1 MHTELNTRVFPL
13 PVAPLRRPRIV
24 AVGRYRLGR
33 VFESLLPA
41 FAPHAQWE
49 LMQLAFADA
58 VSALEAAHARQPI
71 DAVVAAGASG
81 AYLRAHLDLPVA
93 LVDVNSL
100 DLLQALNQARELSP
114 RIALL
119 LGDEVS
125 AEFARFSELFGL
137 QVAQHS
143 YRDEAS
149 ALACV
154 QQLREQG
161 VEVVVAPGLV
171 ADLAEQQGLRSV
183 FLYSEQ
189 SIHKALQHGVD
200 MAQRVQRQRA
210 RTERLNTILAQLQD
224 GVVAVDPQERI
235 EALNPAM
242 ARLLGA
248 DLASLQGRRLSEVA
262 PSLSMRQ
269 ALASA
274 EPVGEEVV
282 LVGGRTVV
290 LRRSPILELGVVTG
304 GLAVCR
310 DPEVIER
317 ADRRLRATRHDRGG
331 RTRYQL
337 ADWLGTSPAAQQ
349 VRQWAGLYS
358 RSEATVLLSGE
369 SGTGKEI
376 VAQAIHQGGARASQ
390 PFLAVNCAALGESLL
405 ESELF
410 GYEEGAFTG
419 ARRGGKAGL
428 VEAAHTGTLFLDE
441 IGDMPLALQ
450 TRLLRVLQEREVLR
464 IGSTQAIPV
473 DVRVIAATHTDLHAL
488 VDSGAFRRDLLYRIA
503 VVRIHLPALRE
514 RREDLLPL
522 VEGML
527 QRFIAV
533 GATAQ
538 QQSLWRRAAQHLLQ
552 SARAYAWPGNV
563 RELQNWMDR
572 LYASEAVWAPGGVF
586 EPAQL
591 DVLFAPELK
600 RGTGATALHAT
611 VPTAAPPE
619 AGYVSLRSQQ
629 KKAEWERIRQ
639 ALQTTDGSQAEAC
652 RLLTISRSTLWRRL
666 REMEQQGQVAI

>member
-1 MHTELNTRVFPL
+1 MHTELNTRVSPSL
-13 PVAPLRRPRIV
+13 AHPESRPRIV

-33 VFESLLPA
+33 VFEALLPA
-41 FAPHAQWE
+41 LAPHAHWE

-58 VSALEAAHARQPI
+58 VAALEAAHAEQPI

-93 LVDVNSL
+93 LVDVNSF
-100 DLLQALNQARELSP
+100 DLLQALNQARESSP

-125 AEFARFSELFGL
+125 TEFARFSALFGL
-137 QVAQHS
+137 QVVQHS

-154 QQLREQG
+154 QLLREQG
-161 VEVVVAPGLV
+161 IEVVVAPGMV

-183 FLYSEQ
+183 FLYSENA
-189 SIHKALQHGVD
+189 IHKALQHGVD
-200 MAQRVQRQRA
+200 MAQRAKRQRA

-248 DLASLQGRRLSEVA
+248 DLASLRGRRLSEVA
-262 PSLSMRQ
+262 PSLDMRQ
-269 ALASA
+269 ALARA
-274 EPVGEEVV
+274 EPLSEEVV
-282 LVGGRTVV
+282 LVAGRTVV
-290 LRRSPILELGVVTG
+290 LRRTPILELGVVTG

-337 ADWLGTSPAAQQ
+337 ADWLGSSPAAQQ

-376 VAQAIHQGGARASQ
+376 VAQAMHQGSPRASQ

-473 DVRVIAATHTDLHAL
+473 DVRILAATHADLPAM
-488 VDSGAFRRDLLYRIA
+488 VACGTFRRDLFYRIA

-522 VEGML
+522 VEGMV
-527 QRFIAV
+527 QRFASS
-533 GATAQ
+533 GATARQ
-538 QQSLWRRAAQHLLQ
+538 QTLLRGAAQHLLQ

-563 RELQNWMDR
+563 RELQNWMER
-572 LYASEAVWAPGGVF
+572 LHASEAIWAPAGVF
-586 EPAQL
+586 QPAHIAA
-591 DVLFAPELK
+591 LFATELK
-600 RGTGATALHAT
+600 TGADQGTSAAA
-611 VPTAAPPE
+611 PRAAPPAAALPE
-619 AGYVSLRSQQ
+619 VGVASLRAQQ
-629 KKAEWERIRQ
+629 KKTEWGRIMQ
-639 ALQTTDGSQAEAC
+639 ALQTTGGSQAEAC
-652 RLLTISRSTLWRRL
+652 TLLGISRSTLWRRL
-666 REMEQQGQVAI
+666 REMEQRG

>member
-1 MHTELNTRVFPL
+1 
-13 PVAPLRRPRIV
+13 V

-33 VFESLLPA
+33 VLEAVLPD
-41 FAPHAQWE
+41 FAQQAQWE
-49 LMQLAFADA
+49 LMQLAFGEA
-58 VSALEAAHARQPI
+58 VTALEAAHAIQPI

-100 DLLQALNQARELSP
+100 DLLQALSQARALSP

-119 LGDEVS
+119 LGKEVS
-125 AEFARFSELFGL
+125 AEFAHFSELFGL
-137 QVAQHS
+137 QVLQQS

-149 ALACV
+149 ATACV
-154 QQLREQG
+154 QALQAQG
-161 VEVVVAPGLV
+161 IEVVVAPGLV

-183 FLYSEQ
+183 FLYSEEA
-189 SIHKALQHGVD
+189 IRKALQHGVE
-200 MAQRVQRQRA
+200 MARRAHRQRA

-248 DLASLQGRRLSEVA
+248 DLASLRGRPLSEVA
-262 PSLSMRQ
+262 PSLNMRP

-274 EPVGEEVV
+274 APMGEEVV

-290 LRRSPILELGVVTG
+290 LRRTPILELGEVTG

-337 ADWLGTSPAAQQ
+337 ADWVGTSPAAEQ
-349 VRQWAGLYS
+349 VRQLAKLCAG
-358 RSEATVLLSGE
+358 SEATVLLCGE
-369 SGTGKEI
+369 SGTGKEL
-376 VAQAIHQGGARASQ
+376 VAQAIHHGGPRASQ

-419 ARRGGKAGL
+419 ARRGGKPGL

-464 IGSTQAIPV
+464 IGATQVTPV
-473 DVRVIAATHTDLHAL
+473 DVRVIAATHADLPAL
-488 VDSGAFRRDLLYRIA
+488 VARGAFRRDLFYRLA
-503 VVRIHLPALRE
+503 VLRIDLPALHE
-514 RREDLLPL
+514 RRGDLPPL
-522 VEGML
+522 VDAAL
-527 QRFIAV
+527 QRLAPTSS
-533 GATAQ
+533 AAQ
-538 QQSLWRRAAQHLLQ
+538 QALLQRAAQILVHE
-552 SARAYAWPGNV
+552 AHGYGWPGNV
-563 RELQNWMDR
+563 RELHNWLER
-572 LYASEAVWAPGGVF
+572 LQACQALWAPHGVCQ
-586 EPAQL
+586 PAQVKALFAIELAL
-591 DVLFAPELK
+591 DVKAGAAPEPLPPQPTPQTL
-600 RGTGATALHAT
+600 RGH
-611 VPTAAPPE
+611 
-619 AGYVSLRSQQ
+619 QQ
-629 KKAEWERIRQ
+629 QTEWQQIHD
-639 ALQTTDGSQAEAC
+639 ALQASHGRQAEAC
-652 RLLTISRSTLWRRL
+652 ARLGISRSTLWRRL
-666 REMEQQGQVAI
+666 RDMAQAGWAPS